1 MRQRGTLSAGN
12 DGRKRH
18 LVRAGMA
25 SCKFKLASNLGF
37 ASARP
42 HGASHSIQKL
52 RSKMARSGDLAN
64 FFRGLHHSHA
74 LDQWRR
80 IHQPDAPTGSLSEHF
95 AVSDSHV
102 RGFDSQALD
111 PFSLGQ
117 PIHCRCKGRLPLLDP
132 NPRAF
137 NFFPRLSGVSAIREK
152 PNSSVTDHQQAR
164 TSAEPAQIPD
174 IRKVPYEDRIQLVLG
189 EFLLQQL
196 QAGSGAHVPSL
207 SHLGCR

>member
-1 MRQRGTLSAGN
+1 
-12 DGRKRH
+12 
-18 LVRAGMA
+18 MA

-95 AVSDSHV
+95 AVSDSHI
-102 RGFDSQALD
+102 RGFDTQELY

-117 PIHCRCKGRLPLLDP
+117 PIHCRRKGRLPLLDP

-137 NFFPRLSGVSAIREK
+137 NFLVRLRRIAPVGKELDFAIAC
-152 PNSSVTDHQQAR
+152 HQQAR